1 MNQSGITFAED
12 LESLLESFED
22 DYEESDDVGES
33 ELLSEKAFR
42 QVKAAPAKSSYRPRP
57 SQYITQTQLQT
68 TVARLDGRIT
78 TLSKDTS
85 QQINTVKR
93 EQAKQV
99 ATLKKE
105 VIDRK
110 KEAEAARKDFR
121 QLRDMSALLPLIS
134 RPSSQTLTADVGGLP
149 AGTKIMVDKDDTMS
163 MLLPLLLLGGLG
175 GSSSSGGL
183 GLGGSDSGGD
193 NSMMMIVLLMA
204 LSKR

>member
-1 MNQSGITFAED
+1 MNTSGITFAED
-12 LESLLESFED
+12 LETLLDSFED
-22 DYEESDDVGES
+22 YEYDESDESDES
-33 ELLSEKAFR
+33 ELLSEKRFR
-42 QVKAAPAKSSYRPRP
+42 PVKAAPAKTSFRPRP

-68 TVARLDGRIT
+68 TVARIDGRIN
-78 TLSKDTS
+78 TLSKETS

-99 ATLKKE
+99 AVLKKE
-105 VIDRK
+105 VTDRK
-110 KEAEAARKDFR
+110 KEAEGARKDLR

-163 MLLPLLLLGGLG
+163 MLLPLLLMGGMG
-175 GSSSSGGL
+175 GSGGGL
-183 GLGGSDSGGD
+183 GLGGGDSGGD

-204 LSKR
+204 LGKR